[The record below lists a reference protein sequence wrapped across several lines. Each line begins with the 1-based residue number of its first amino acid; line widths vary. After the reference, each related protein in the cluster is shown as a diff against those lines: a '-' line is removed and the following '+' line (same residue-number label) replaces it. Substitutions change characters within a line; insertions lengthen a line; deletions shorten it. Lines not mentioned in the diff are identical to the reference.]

1 MEEFNNK
8 SEAPIDAI
16 SSQDCTTEKNKMDVG
31 SKGNQMKIN
40 D

>member
-8 SEAPIDAI
+8 SEAPIDDI
-16 SSQDCTTEKNKMDVG
+16 SSQACTTEKNEMDIG

>member
-16 SSQDCTTEKNKMDVG
+16 SSQACTTEKNEMDVG

>member
-1 MEEFNNK
+1 MEESNDQ
-8 SEAPIDAI
+8 SDEPIDAT
-16 SSQDCTTEKNKMDVG
+16 SFQDCTTEKNEMDVG

>member
-16 SSQDCTTEKNKMDVG
+16 SSPDCKTEKNEMDVG
-31 SKGNQMKIN
+31 SKGNQMSIN